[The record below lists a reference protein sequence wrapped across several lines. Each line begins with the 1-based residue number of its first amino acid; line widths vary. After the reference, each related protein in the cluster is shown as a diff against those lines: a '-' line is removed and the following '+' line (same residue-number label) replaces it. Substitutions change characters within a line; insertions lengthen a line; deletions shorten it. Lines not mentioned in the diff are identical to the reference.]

1 MLRLLYCDFRNV
13 LNAGLLLPRW
23 GTFTDMKDR
32 RTFRVKCV
40 FPSCSCQT
48 KSKQTGRYFVSE
60 LLFLLQTQFF
70 CFMCQKSGCK
80 ESSVETRRWQ
90 SSSACVW
97 WHPNKHPARRPLS
110 DRRWRRRSLLFGIR
124 LFSLESTERVRPPAA
139 WCCNWWHFQHERREE
154 NRFCQEHTASFLSIT
169 PALAFLLSLCG
180 NCSLFS
186 FSFLFFRRSTRS
198 HCLHVFVSSQTL
210 LSCLAHFCLRRYD
223 KSNATKASEHRLY
236 TGFRLSP
243 TAPLTAF

>member
-1 MLRLLYCDFRNV
+1 MFFPPV
-13 LNAGLLLPRW
+13 A
-23 GTFTDMKDR
+23 
-32 RTFRVKCV
+32 VKQ
-40 FPSCSCQT
+40 SQN
-48 KSKQTGRYFVSE
+48 KQGDILCRSFCFSYKHS
-60 LLFLLQTQFF
+60 FF

-97 WHPNKHPARRPLS
+97 WHPNKHPARQPLS

-139 WCCNWWHFQHERREE
+139 WRCNWWHFQHERREG

-186 FSFLFFRRSTRS
+186 FSFLIFAGRRALT
-198 HCLHVFVSSQTL
+198 VSMFLSL
-210 LSCLAHFCLRRYD
+210 L
-223 KSNATKASEHRLY
+223 RLY
-236 TGFRLSP
+236 SP
-243 TAPLTAF
+243 VLLTFVCADMTRATPPKHLNTDFIPASDFPLQLH

>member
-1 MLRLLYCDFRNV
+1 MLRLLYFDFRNV
-13 LNAGLLLPRW
+13 LNAGLLLLHW

-60 LLFLLQTQFF
+60 LLFLLQTLFF

-97 WHPNKHPARRPLS
+97 WHPNKHPARQPLS
-110 DRRWRRRSLLFGIR
+110 DRRWRRCSLLFGIR

-139 WCCNWWHFQHERREE
+139 WRCNWWHFQHERREE

-186 FSFLFFRRSTRS
+186 FSFLIFAGRRALT
-198 HCLHVFVSSQTL
+198 VSMFLSL
-210 LSCLAHFCLRRYD
+210 L
-223 KSNATKASEHRLY
+223 RLY
-236 TGFRLSP
+236 SP
-243 TAPLTAF
+243 VLLTFVCADMTRATPPKHLNTDFILASDFPLQLH